1 MKRLFILIIIA
12 SVSISSCI
20 FWQSEITYKVAFD
33 TSENTTFYVP
43 VPIDD
48 SNKIVDV
55 MENLK
60 VTDGKAD
67 WKLVDTI
74 HGKSLEVRTTDP
86 CKLSA
91 KKKYG
96 YKNTEKGDEWLQ
108 NSNISM
114 LNELIKKE
122 HEWDETY
129 TGWVYA
135 SNPNST
141 ALIYLSFDDGWNNL
155 LTYKIGLTRSDPF
168 AQIPLKEG
176 WQTVKLERYMVLYD

>member
-1 MKRLFILIIIA
+1 MKTLFILIIIA

-20 FWQSEITYKVAFD
+20 FWQSEITYEVTFD

-43 VPIDD
+43 VPIDN

-74 HGKSLEVRTTDP
+74 YGKALEVRTTDP
-86 CKLSA
+86 CKFSA
-91 KKKYG
+91 RKKYG

-114 LNELIKKE
+114 LKELIKKE

-129 TGWVYA
+129 TTWIYA

-141 ALIYLSFDDGWNNL
+141 ALIHISFDDGWNNL
-155 LTYKIGLTRSDPF
+155 LTYKIGLTPSDPF

-176 WQTVKLERYMVLYD
+176 WQTVKLKRYMVLYD